1 MVGVCGL
8 GFWYV
13 VVSLMVVGWRE
24 RADERTNA
32 ERRCGWSLL
41 VMAKGEHDGLGR
53 AGKAANI
60 GIVGNLRIVGAVE

>member
-8 GFWYV
+8 G
-13 VVSLMVVGWRE
+13 L
-24 RADERTNA
+24 NA

-41 VMAKGEHDGLGR
+41 VMAKGEQDGLGR

-60 GIVGNLRIVGAVE
+60 GIVGNLRIFGAVE